1 MLGLGSGLLIVD
13 YYFDVIYTINY
24 YNILLAAPTTDNSNL
39 KIHVLLFEIMH
50 LYLIIFYY

>member
-1 MLGLGSGLLIVD
+1 MLGLGSGLVIVD
-13 YYFDVIYTINY
+13 YYYFDVIYTINY

-50 LYLIIFYY
+50 LYLIIFY